1 MNYFKSKYPD
11 KIFDLK
17 LEHMTE
23 HKKELSKKLFNFCGL
38 SWNEKFLNF
47 KKKNDLSIKTSSNVQ
62 LRDNINKYDYSKY
75 SNYHFILEK
84 YEKDYGWLSEEN

>member
-1 MNYFKSKYPD
+1 MNYFKSKYSN

-23 HKKELSKKLFNFCGL
+23 NKKELSKKLFNFCGL
-38 SWNEKFLNF
+38 NWNDKFLNF
-47 KKKNDLSIKTSSNVQ
+47 KEKNDLAIKTSSNIQ

-84 YEKDYGWLSEEN
+84 YEKNFEWLSMKN

>member
-23 HKKELSKKLFNFCGL
+23 HKKELSKK
-38 SWNEKFLNF
+38 FLN
-47 KKKNDLSIKTSSNVQ
+47 KGKSSKN
-62 LRDNINKYDYSKY
+62 
-75 SNYHFILEK
+75 
-84 YEKDYGWLSEEN
+84 